1 MVVISNCINEFIRT
15 KTNKNITF
23 NVDGIDFDFSIKL
36 KNNLNVEFLINV
48 HRFDISGN
56 CYFMKKYYKII
67 QFDDIKEI
75 TFNNILLKL
84 SPDKNSSKLEKKS
97 FYTFFDG
104 ISTILKKQLNPKY
117 TIINL
122 YHQQL
127 PSKRL
132 SAILECEN
140 GHRFITKNLYNFV
153 YDKTCCKQCKKL
165 RLP

>member
-1 MVVISNCINEFIRT
+1 MMIEICNCINKFIET
-15 KTNKNITF
+15 KTDKYIEF
-23 NVDGIDFDFSIKL
+23 NVDGIDFNFSIKL
-36 KNNLNVEFLINV
+36 NHNDVKFLINV
-48 HRFDISGN
+48 YRYKIDGTRYSI
-56 CYFMKKYYKII
+56 KKYHKII
-67 QFDDIKEI
+67 QFDNAEKINFD
-75 TFNNILLKL
+75 TILLKL

-140 GHRFITKNLYNFV
+140 GHRFITKNLYSFV